1 MMIHA
6 YQEIYLGKA
15 MSTMGDLFDSAVYE
29 YGIEGAEFVK
39 YFLNSTACRRLEAGE
54 ASYLVGKTGTEIVLE
69 ILQEVTG
76 KKMQPE
82 IQVQYKRSAE
92 YWCGWSVCYYQWL
105 TSRRFAEIFAAVSFS
120 DLLELYPLLHEA
132 DVTRTAEILEK
143 RIQKAFPDTNLR
155 RIRLAYGCSQ
165 KELARLSGVS
175 LRSIQMYEQR
185 NKDINHA
192 QAASVY
198 RLAKALGCQIEDL
211 LEK

>member
-15 MSTMGDLFDSAVYE
+15 MSTMGDVFDSAVYE
-29 YGIEGAEFVK
+29 YDLEGSEFVK

-54 ASYLVGKTGTEIVLE
+54 ASYLVGKTGTEIVYE
-69 ILQEVTG
+69 ILEEVTG
-76 KKMQPE
+76 KKVRPE
-82 IQVQYKRSAE
+82 MKAQYGRSPE
-92 YWCGWSVCYYQWL
+92 YWCGWSICYYQWL
-105 TSRRFAEIFAAVSFS
+105 TSRRYAEIFDAVSYS
-120 DLLELYPLLHEA
+120 ELMELYPLLHEA
-132 DVTRTAEILEK
+132 DVTKTAEILEK
-143 RIQKAFPDTNLR
+143 RLQEKYPETNLKR
-155 RIRLAYGCSQ
+155 VRAAYGCSQ

-192 QAASVY
+192 QAISVY